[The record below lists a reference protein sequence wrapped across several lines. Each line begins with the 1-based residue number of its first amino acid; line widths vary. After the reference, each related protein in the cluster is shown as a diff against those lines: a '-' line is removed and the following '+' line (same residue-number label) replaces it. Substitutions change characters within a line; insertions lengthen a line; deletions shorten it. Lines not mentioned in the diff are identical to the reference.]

1 MGNRA
6 IVVFKGGFSTEGIQ
20 PAIYV
25 HWHGHK
31 VRDLLLETNK
41 VMINRDDD
49 AQYSSARFCQIAA
62 KGCDG
67 NLSIGLT
74 TADLDNPGDS
84 SHGDAGVF
92 VVDVTKRVWQV
103 TNYDGSEE
111 EGAFTGP
118 IGEEVIDECAE
129 EKDWTI

>member
-6 IVVFKGGFSTEGIQ
+6 IIVFKGGYDVSGVQ
-20 PAIYV
+20 PAIYL
-25 HWHGHK
+25 HWKGYQ

-41 VMINRDDD
+41 VMVNRDND
-49 AQYSSARFCQIAA
+49 ASYSAARFCQIAA
-62 KGCDG
+62 KTCDG
-67 NLSIGLT
+67 NTSIGLT
-74 TADLDNPGDS
+74 TADLDNPGAA

-92 VVDVTKRVWQV
+92 VVDVSKRVWQV

-118 IGEEVIDECAE
+118 VGE
-129 EKDWTI
+129 